1 MHRTLRW
8 LNTLLIAPALLV
20 ACSSNS
26 STSPGQTGPDLGPMA
41 AYYPLDGN
49 TDDASGNHHDAQDF
63 GATPATDRFGN
74 SDHAYAFNGLGAYV
88 NALSTFDFPERTV
101 AFWFN
106 MAAYTG
112 IYQRIITQNCN
123 TLQYGSFGVGVTTD
137 SLLEARAGG
146 NGSFMPGPMKVQTGK
161 WYHIALVRHDNQEIY
176 YVDGIAIDTSA
187 ASSGGS
193 FSSNCAMMLGSTRIP
208 DRYFDGL
215 IDDVRVYDHAL
226 TSSEIE
232 SLYTASN

>member
-1 MHRTLRW
+1 MRSNLRW
-8 LNTLLIAPALLV
+8 LNTLLIASIFSV
-20 ACSSNS
+20 ACSL
-26 STSPGQTGPDLGPMA
+26 STSPGPGPDLGPMA

-49 TDDASGNHHDAQDF
+49 TNDASGNGHNAQDF
-63 GATPATDRFGN
+63 GAVPAPDRFGVA
-74 SDHAYAFNGLGAYV
+74 DHAYAFNGLGAYLDT
-88 NALSTFDFPERTV
+88 NTTFDFPERTV

-112 IYQRIITQNCN
+112 IYQRILVQNCN
-123 TLQYGSFGVGVTTD
+123 TLQYGSFGAGVTAD

-161 WYHIALVRHDNQEIY
+161 WYHVALVRHDNLEIY
-176 YVDGIAIDTSA
+176 YVDGVAIDTST

-193 FSSNCAMMLGSTRIP
+193 FSPNCYTMIGSTRIP
-208 DRYFDGL
+208 DRFFDGR

-226 TSSEIE
+226 SSSEVE
-232 SLYTASN
+232 SLFTAGG

>member
-1 MHRTLRW
+1 MFANHRW
-8 LNTLLIAPALLV
+8 LNPLLFAPFLLV
-20 ACSSNS
+20 ACASGTAPS
-26 STSPGQTGPDLGPMA
+26 QGPDLGPLA

-49 TDDASGNHHDAQDF
+49 TNDASGNGHDARNF
-63 GATPATDRFGN
+63 GAVLAPDRFGVAN
-74 SDHAYAFNGLGAYV
+74 HAYAFNGQGAYL
-88 NALSTFDFPERTV
+88 NTMATFDFPERTV

-112 IYQRIITQNCN
+112 IYQRVLVQNCN
-123 TLQYGSFGVGVTTD
+123 ALQYGSFGAGVTPD

-161 WYHIALVRHDNQEIY
+161 WYHIALVRHEGLEIY
-176 YVDGIAIDTSA
+176 YVDGVAIDTST

-193 FSSNCAMMLGSTRIP
+193 FSQNCYTMIGSTRLP
-208 DRYFDGL
+208 DRFFDGL
-215 IDDVRVYDHAL
+215 VDDVRVYDRAL

-232 SLYTASN
+232 SLYSAGS